1 MIKIIT
7 TIIAVIIK
15 ILLRITVTI
24 TITII
29 VIIPY
34 DQNIKHHICFS
45 LKKAGAWK
53 FKDED
58 LG

>member
-7 TIIAVIIK
+7 TIIAVIII

-29 VIIPY
+29 VIPY

-53 FKDED
+53 FKED

>member
-7 TIIAVIIK
+7 TIIAVIII

-29 VIIPY
+29 VIPY